1 MAVPSVTND
10 SHHNKQFREKS
21 SRRRSVPDFSPSLI
35 KLQLSLCTD
44 DAVSGSSE
52 RAAAIF
58 DMPVNFDTRAYL
70 RCFLLP
76 FLGVSFV

>member
-10 SHHNKQFREKS
+10 SHHNKQFRENFRCAQWTTATS
-21 SRRRSVPDFSPSLI
+21 TPVE
-35 KLQLSLCTD
+35 D

-58 DMPVNFDTRAYL
+58 DMP
-70 RCFLLP
+70 FL
-76 FLGVSFV
+76 SSA